1 MLIQLFNNPIL
12 YSLAL
17 TLLHFLWQGLLIALV
32 LKSVLILVSKN
43 RSLLRYS
50 AASFAMLISLI
61 TPLLT
66 FYVIYASTTNEAL
79 AISNQPQLAYLIN
92 ELSSQ
97 SIWFDYQAL
106 MSVLPEF
113 LTYILPY
120 ISMVWFVVVLFL
132 ALKLCIELNN
142 VNQLP
147 KKGSVEPSSELSNRF
162 KILSEQIG
170 LMKVPKLLISLHVD
184 VPMVIG
190 WLKPVVL
197 LPASMVTGLNT
208 SQLEMLILHE
218 LAHIRRHDYVVNF
231 LQTIVE
237 ILFFFHPSVHWISKQ
252 MRNEREYCSDDIA
265 VKHCGDAIAYAH
277 TLADT
282 AALRYTNPHF
292 CSKHTHTIPEL
303 AMAASGGDLTQRV
316 VRLVNHHCA
325 PNRDIGKWFA
335 ALSVIFS
342 ILFISS
348 QSLIGLSSLAF
359 WSKNQQAQLKTYD
372 PLIQKNK
379 FENDDVQELAEYSI
393 AGSLLKNYD
402 EGPISA
408 QDPSQSTYKVVLAK
422 QDINEP
428 IMDSQSLIVPILVT
442 KVSNDAEF
450 TSPSKINKKTHKT
463 NIVSNTENTNT
474 APFNNNGVSDN
485 KIANIKIV
493 RETPKKD
500 NVNKASIKVASSTEP
515 VKVIS
520 EKLSPFKKEEKIAKA
535 KAKAK
540 GATTIMKEV
549 VSSPPS
555 PGLMTHNLPNK
566 RVNTTLP
573 MLAETPKS
581 VLMNERH
588 INMGQHNTAQSS
600 ITEQHLHALN
610 SQLMKSTIAEQ
621 DTLTEYKIVKY
632 NAIETNQ
639 EPIRHDAKQLK
650 VVNPVYPSMAKRKG
664 IEIEVKLNFTIDVDG
679 QIKDINFAR
688 QNKVNYFKSSI
699 RSAIKQW
706 RFSPAKLNNRPIQSN
721 MSKIFSFNL
730 QS

>member
-1 MLIQLFNNPIL
+1 
-12 YSLAL
+12 
-17 TLLHFLWQGLLIALV
+17 
-32 LKSVLILVSKN
+32 
-43 RSLLRYS
+43 
-50 AASFAMLISLI
+50 
-61 TPLLT
+61 
-66 FYVIYASTTNEAL
+66 
-79 AISNQPQLAYLIN
+79 
-92 ELSSQ
+92 
-97 SIWFDYQAL
+97 
-106 MSVLPEF
+106 
-113 LTYILPY
+113 
-120 ISMVWFVVVLFL
+120 
-132 ALKLCIELNN
+132 
-142 VNQLP
+142 
-147 KKGSVEPSSELSNRF
+147 
-162 KILSEQIG
+162 
-170 LMKVPKLLISLHVD
+170 
-184 VPMVIG
+184 
-190 WLKPVVL
+190 
-197 LPASMVTGLNT
+197 
-208 SQLEMLILHE
+208 
-218 LAHIRRHDYVVNF
+218 
-231 LQTIVE
+231 
-237 ILFFFHPSVHWISKQ
+237 
-252 MRNEREYCSDDIA
+252 
-265 VKHCGDAIAYAH
+265 
-277 TLADT
+277 
-282 AALRYTNPHF
+282 
-292 CSKHTHTIPEL
+292 
-303 AMAASGGDLTQRV
+303 
-316 VRLVNHHCA
+316 LVNHHCA

-379 FENDDVQELAEYSI
+379 FENDDEQELAEYSI

-450 TSPSKINKKTHKT
+450 TSLSKINKKTHKT

-474 APFNNNGVSDN
+474 APFNNGVSDN

-500 NVNKASIKVASSTEP
+500 NVNKASIKVASSTKP

-535 KAKAK
+535 K
-540 GATTIMKEV
+540 GATTIMKEMA
-549 VSSPPS
+549 SSPPS

-610 SQLMKSTIAEQ
+610 SQLMKSAIAEQ

-664 IEIEVKLNFTIDVDG
+664 IEIEVKVNFTIDVDG